1 VTTVSKPTTVAISLS
16 VTGVSR
22 TRARHSTPSTVS
34 TPEVEQVGV
43 DKSLLVGTSVA
54 TLGVAARATIEGEH
68 EE

>member
-1 VTTVSKPTTVAISLS
+1 VTTLAISLS

-43 DKSLLVGTSVA
+43 DESLLVSDSVT
-54 TLGVAARATIEGEH
+54 TLSVAARATVESEQA
-68 EE
+68 ERDERR

>member
-1 VTTVSKPTTVAISLS
+1 VTIVAISLG

-43 DKSLLVGTSVA
+43 DESLLVSDSVT